1 MRLALAAEL
10 NGYPGSIHAIEL
22 AEQLHLS
29 SDEVNK
35 LSALVKVMK
44 AECAAAMIIT
54 LAWSRI
60 LQLDPNRSMIAC
72 IIRIAIDASA
82 I

>member
-1 MRLALAAEL
+1 MRGDRVISPLKIRSRSRQLAAEL

-44 AECAAAMIIT
+44 AETIPLRAA
-54 LAWSRI
+54 L
-60 LQLDPNRSMIAC
+60 IAQEGN
-72 IIRIAIDASA
+72 
-82 I
+82 

>member
-35 LSALVKVMK
+35 LSALMK
-44 AECAAAMIIT
+44 AETISRSDCAG
-54 LAWSRI
+54 R
-60 LQLDPNRSMIAC
+60 QLE
-72 IIRIAIDASA
+72 
-82 I
+82 

>member
-44 AECAAAMIIT
+44 AETISRSDCAG
-54 LAWSRI
+54 R
-60 LQLDPNRSMIAC
+60 QLE
-72 IIRIAIDASA
+72 
-82 I
+82 

>member
-35 LSALVKVMK
+35 FSALVKVTK
-44 AECAAAMIIT
+44 AETISRSDCAG
-54 LAWSRI
+54 R
-60 LQLDPNRSMIAC
+60 QLE
-72 IIRIAIDASA
+72 
-82 I
+82 

>member
-35 LSALVKVMK
+35 FSALVKVMK
-44 AECAAAMIIT
+44 ARPLAT
-54 LAWSRI
+54 L
-60 LQLDPNRSMIAC
+60 IAQEGN
-72 IIRIAIDASA
+72 
-82 I
+82 

>member
-1 MRLALAAEL
+1 MLAAEL

-44 AECAAAMIIT
+44 AETIPLRAA
-54 LAWSRI
+54 L
-60 LQLDPNRSMIAC
+60 IAQEGN
-72 IIRIAIDASA
+72 
-82 I
+82 

>member
-35 LSALVKVMK
+35 FSALVKVMK
-44 AECAAAMIIT
+44 AETI
-54 LAWSRI
+54 SR
-60 LQLDPNRSMIAC
+60 SIAQEGN
-72 IIRIAIDASA
+72 
-82 I
+82 

>member
-35 LSALVKVMK
+35 FSALVKVMK
-44 AECAAAMIIT
+44 AETISRSYCAG
-54 LAWSRI
+54 R
-60 LQLDPNRSMIAC
+60 QLE
-72 IIRIAIDASA
+72 
-82 I
+82 

>member
-35 LSALVKVMK
+35 FSALVKVMK
-44 AECAAAMIIT
+44 AETI
-54 LAWSRI
+54 SRS
-60 LQLDPNRSMIAC
+60 D
-72 IIRIAIDASA
+72 
-82 I
+82 